1 MARPTPPGARVRFA
15 RVGTFVRIALALWAG
30 WAATGI
36 ATGSA
41 APGDSRAEPTP
52 LGQEVAAGPWRLRV
66 LEVVLGQNAL
76 ERVLAASP
84 TNEAPREGFGYVLV
98 NVRAENAGDR
108 PLPLD
113 GNDFALTGASGL
125 VRRFVGVQP
134 PEPALDG
141 TVEPGATREGWIV
154 FGAPVDEGSLLLVYD
169 SLTLPGNWAD
179 RTLALEDGASIPD
192 AAAPAVEP
200 NKAGIDVAAPAGLNT
215 PVVTADWAIEV
226 LGVAR
231 GAEVFDLVDYRTG
244 ALGVADATGE
254 SDGSVWLALRV
265 RVTNV
270 RAGGEA
276 AFLPPNAFA
285 LIDEVGEPV
294 PDVVT
299 LTPPRPDASGGY
311 YPGASREGWVA
322 FELPVGYAS
331 ALVRFLPYAGD
342 PDPRYIAYG

>member
-1 MARPTPPGARVRFA
+1 MAPLTRLSARVRFA
-15 RVGTFVRIALALWAG
+15 RAETLVRIALVLWAG

-52 LGQEVAAGPWRLRV
+52 LGQAVAAGPWRLRV
-66 LEVVLGQNAL
+66 LELVRGQDAL
-76 ERVLAASP
+76 DRVLAASP

-192 AAAPAVEP
+192 AVAPAVEQ
-200 NKAGIDVAAPAGLNT
+200 NEAGIDVAAPAGLNT

-244 ALGVADATGE
+244 ALGAADAV
-254 SDGSVWLALRV
+254 DDQPWLALRV
-265 RVTNV
+265 QVTNV

-285 LIDEVGEPV
+285 LVDEGGEPI
-294 PDVVT
+294 PEVVT

-322 FELPVGYAS
+322 FELPVGYA
-331 ALVRFLPYAGD
+331 AAVVRFLPYAGD